1 MWGMEDDLVRRAA
14 TGDATAFRLLVERH
28 GALTARVARVLLRDP
43 TAAEDAAQEAW
54 VDAWRGLPRFRAGD
68 PLRPWLLTLVAN
80 RCRKAV
86 RRHTLTTVPLD
97 INAVDAWIAISDA
110 SQAVLHRESAAELR
124 AALASLPADHQRVLE
139 LRYFAE
145 LDLAEIAAVMGTPVG
160 TVKSR
165 LHRALAALRERLQ
178 SPANVAGER

>member
-1 MWGMEDDLVRRAA
+1 MWKMDDDLVRSAA

-28 GALTARVARVLLRDP
+28 GALTGRVARVLLRDP

-86 RRHTLTTVPLD
+86 RRHTLSIVPLD
-97 INAVDAWIAISDA
+97 SDAVDAWAADGDA
-110 SQAVLHRESAAELR
+110 SQAALHRESAAELR
-124 AALASLPADHQRVLE
+124 TALATLPNNHQRVLE

-145 LDLAEIAAVMGTPVG
+145 LDVAEIAAVTRTPVG

-165 LHRALAALRERLQ
+165 LSRALAALRERLQ
-178 SPANVAGER
+178 SPANAVGER